1 MANRH
6 VTHTDGF
13 TLYWPTGPAPEVF
26 HYNQPA
32 FKALML
38 NFSEHMHA
46 MSDTLVPTSYPLSME
61 PPLITSLECKVGKT
75 SLTKSSFS
83 SDRAMGE
90 AWVQRGGW
98 SSSLQGMFT

>member
-61 PPLITSLECKVGKT
+61 PPLITSLECKVME
-75 SLTKSSFS
+75 SQQPDQSPPLL
-83 SDRAMGE
+83 R
-90 AWVQRGGW
+90 
-98 SSSLQGMFT
+98 QGNG